1 MEFLIYLLKSGV
13 FCFMFLWGA
22 QIILKDSYIDNYI
35 YIVEP
40 DEFLERKLRD
50 AHTPFDGFIPT
61 LISCMIP
68 IFNIL
73 YVSYYLIIG
82 LTNDEDKL
90 YELRKMMRELKN
102 ER

>member
-1 MEFLIYLLKSGV
+1 MEFLIYLLKFGV

-22 QIILKDSYIDNYI
+22 QIILRDSYIDNYI

-40 DEFLERKLRD
+40 DEFLERELRD

-61 LISCMIP
+61 LISCMVP

-82 LTNDEDKL
+82 LTKDEDML
-90 YELRKMMRELKN
+90 YHLRETMRDIKN

>member
-1 MEFLIYLLKSGV
+1 MNLLILLLKSGV

-22 QIILKDSYIDNYI
+22 QIILRDNYVENYI
-35 YIVEP
+35 YIIEP
-40 DEFLERKLRD
+40 DEALEQKLRKT
-50 AHTPFDGFIPT
+50 HTPFDGFIPT
-61 LISCMIP
+61 LISCMVP

-90 YELRKMMRELKN
+90 YELREIMRELKN

>member
-1 MEFLIYLLKSGV
+1 MGLLTFFLKSGL
-13 FCFMFLWGA
+13 FCFMFLWGV
-22 QIILKDSYIDNYI
+22 QIILRNSYVENYI
-35 YIVEP
+35 YITEP
-40 DEFLERKLRD
+40 DEVLEQKLRNT
-50 AHTPFDGFIPT
+50 HIPFDGFILT

-82 LTNDEDKL
+82 LTNDEGKL
-90 YELRKMMRELKN
+90 YDLREIMRELKN

>member
-1 MEFLIYLLKSGV
+1 MDLLTFILKSGV
-13 FCFMFLWGA
+13 FCFIFLWGA
-22 QIILKDSYIDNYI
+22 QIILRNSYVENYI
-35 YIVEP
+35 YITEP
-40 DEFLERKLRD
+40 DEALEQKLRN
-50 AHTPFDGFIPT
+50 AHAPFDGFIPT
-61 LISCMIP
+61 LISCMVP

-90 YELRKMMRELKN
+90 YDLRKMMRELKN

>member
-1 MEFLIYLLKSGV
+1 MGLLTFLLKCGI

-22 QIILKDSYIDNYI
+22 QIILRNNYVENYI
-35 YIVEP
+35 YITEP
-40 DEFLERKLRD
+40 DEALEQRLRN

-82 LTNDEDKL
+82 LTKDEDML
-90 YELRKMMRELKN
+90 YHLRENMRDIKN